1 MKKISLLLFVLLL
14 TAFVFGSAFAQTD
27 DTSVDSEDDWTEYFN
42 SFDRCFDLLNEY
54 NEDLTPYLN
63 GTSPI
68 DAQKW
73 RDLRQDLRWDG
84 AVTCGYIMSVVEP
97 EVWSDYTSE
106 LLYSSYYQLMAIE
119 FTIQS
124 IQNNNDGDLASL
136 AEQMRTAAMEL
147 EAKIPER

>member
-27 DTSVDSEDDWTEYFN
+27 DASVDSEDDWTEYFN

-84 AVTCGYIMSVVEP
+84 AVTCGYISCL
-97 EVWSDYTSE
+97 WSNQKYGR
-106 LLYSSYYQLMAIE
+106 
-119 FTIQS
+119 TIL
-124 IQNNNDGDLASL
+124 QNCF
-136 AEQMRTAAMEL
+136 
-147 EAKIPER
+147 IPLIIS